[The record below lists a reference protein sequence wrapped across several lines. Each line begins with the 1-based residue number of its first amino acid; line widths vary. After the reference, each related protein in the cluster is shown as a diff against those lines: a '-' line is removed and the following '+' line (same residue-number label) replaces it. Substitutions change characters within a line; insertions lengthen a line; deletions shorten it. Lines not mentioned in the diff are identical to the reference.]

1 MLSWAWILLFERE
14 VLLFFGADE
23 TLLPLAQAY
32 LAPVRCVFPVF
43 LLGQLVTSF
52 LRNDARPGLA
62 TAAVLTGGI
71 FNVFGDWF
79 CVFVLDLGVFGAG
92 LATATGAVIS
102 LAVMCSHFFSRKCT
116 LHLVPVQTLFKKLGE
131 IAVTGFS
138 NFFVD
143 VAMGILT
150 VLFNRQIMKYLD
162 SDALAV
168 YATVINIST
177 FVQCCAYSVGQAA
190 QPILSTNYGANNAA
204 RIRQALHLA
213 LGTSMVFAA
222 FWTGLSELLPQ
233 LYIHI
238 FMRPSAEILAIA
250 PAIIRRYSVSFV
262 LLPVNIFSTYYFQSI
277 LRPKDSFIVS
287 IARGLLVS
295 GLLIFALPALFA
307 PEAIWWAMPL
317 TELVTSVYAAY
328 AMRKSLTG
336 LCAN

>member
-1 MLSWAWILLFERE
+1 M
-14 VLLFFGADE
+14 
-23 TLLPLAQAY
+23 
-32 LAPVRCVFPVF
+32 
-43 LLGQLVTSF
+43 
-52 LRNDARPGLA
+52 
-62 TAAVLTGGI
+62 
-71 FNVFGDWF
+71 
-79 CVFVLDLGVFGAG
+79 FVLDLGVFGAG

-116 LHLVPVQTLFKKLGE
+116 LHLVPVQKLFKKLGE

-138 NFFVD
+138 SFFVD

-222 FWTGLSELLPQ
+222 FWTGLSELFPQ

>member
-1 MLSWAWILLFERE
+1 MKNFKK
-14 VLLFFGADE
+14 VLALVLVLA
-23 TLLPLAQAY
+23 TLL
-32 LAPVRCVFPVF
+32 
-43 LLGQLVTSF
+43 
-52 LRNDARPGLA
+52 GLA
-62 TAAVLTGGI
+62 TMASATEYKDADKIAADYDEAVK
-71 FNVFGDWF
+71 
-79 CVFVLDLGVFGAG
+79 VLDLIETMQGYPNGEFRPTANITREEAAKLIAIFDNKDSDISTYYTSINPFADEKGRWGESYVGYGYRAG
-92 LATATGAVIS
+92 IIAGMNATTFAPTAN
-102 LAVMCSHFFSRKCT
+102 
-116 LHLVPVQTLFKKLGE
+116 
-131 IAVTGFS
+131 VTGTQFLK
-138 NFFVD
+138 
-143 VAMGILT
+143 M
-150 VLFNRQIMKYLD
+150 
-162 SDALAV
+162 ALVTLGYDQEAEG
-168 YATVINIST
+168 

-222 FWTGLSELLPQ
+222 FWTGLSELFPQ

-277 LRPKDSFIVS
+277 LHPKDSFIVS

-336 LCAN
+336 LCTN